1 MNAHP
6 DDGRPIVLTMGE
18 PAGVGCEIA
27 IKTWV
32 ARRTAPFVLIDD
44 PDRVARLAADL
55 GLAVPV
61 EAVSAIG
68 DTAVTFP
75 NALPVLRLT
84 LPRDARPGEP
94 DPDNAPAVLAA
105 IERAVALV
113 QAGEAA
119 AMVTNPIH
127 KHCLAKAGFAHL
139 GHTDFL
145 GRLAGGAARPV
156 MMLAADELRVVPVT
170 IHVGL
175 RQAVADLKGEDIVAT
190 GIIVDAALRRDF
202 AVKRPRLAVA
212 GLNPH
217 AGEDGILGDEERE
230 IIAPAVAEL
239 QDAGIDVFGPVAA
252 DTLFHAAAR
261 DRYDAALCMYHDQAL
276 IPIKTI
282 AFDRAVNVTLGLPFV
297 RTSPDHGT
305 ALDIAGKGVADAG
318 SLIAALNLASEMAR
332 RRAMAA

>member
-1 MNAHP
+1 
-6 DDGRPIVLTMGE
+6 MGE

-27 IKTWV
+27 LKTWA
-32 ARRTAPFVLIDD
+32 ARRTAPFILIDD
-44 PDRVARLAADL
+44 PVRVARLADDL
-55 GLAVPV
+55 GLDVPV
-61 EAVSAIG
+61 EVISGAG
-68 DTAVTFP
+68 DAAATFSD
-75 NALPVLRLT
+75 ALPVLSQS
-84 LPRDARPGEP
+84 LPKDARPGEP
-94 DPDNAPAVLAA
+94 DPENASAVIAA
-105 IERAVALV
+105 IERAVELV
-113 QAGEAA
+113 QNGEAVA
-119 AMVTNPIH
+119 VVTNPIH
-127 KHCLAKAGFAHL
+127 KHCMAKGGFKHL

-145 GRLAGGAARPV
+145 GQLAGVPARPV

-175 RQAVADLKGEDIVAT
+175 RQAVADLKREDIVAT
-190 GIIVDAALRRDF
+190 GIVVDAALRRDF
-202 AVKRPRLAVA
+202 AIDRPRLAVA

-230 IIAPAVAEL
+230 IIAPAVTEL
-239 QDAGIDVFGPVAA
+239 RDAGIDVFGPVAA

-305 ALDIAGKGVADAG
+305 ALDIAGKGVANAD

-332 RRAMAA
+332 RRALAA

>member
-1 MNAHP
+1 MTSPP
-6 DDGRPIVLTMGE
+6 DGGRPIVLTMGE

-27 IKTWV
+27 LKAWA
-32 ARRTAPFVLIDD
+32 ARQTAPFTLIDD
-44 PDRVARLAADL
+44 PVRVARLAEDL
-55 GLAVPV
+55 GLDVPV
-61 EAVSAIG
+61 EVVSGIG
-68 DTAVTFP
+68 DVAAMFP
-75 NALPVLRLT
+75 NALPVLSQT
-84 LPRDARPGEP
+84 LPKDARPGEP
-94 DPDNAPAVLAA
+94 DPDNAPAVIGA
-105 IERAVALV
+105 IERAVGLV
-113 QAGEAA
+113 QTGEAT

-127 KHCLAKAGFAHL
+127 KHCLSKAGFKHL

-145 GRLAGGAARPV
+145 GQLAGVSARPV

-175 RQAVADLKGEDIVAT
+175 RQAVADLKRQDIVAT
-190 GIIVDAALRRDF
+190 GVVVDAALRRDF
-202 AVKRPRLAVA
+202 AIDRPRLAVA

-230 IIAPAVAEL
+230 IIAPAVDEL
-239 QDAGIDVFGPVAA
+239 RDAGINVFGPAAA

-305 ALDIAGKGVADAG
+305 ALDIAGKGVANAN
-318 SLIAALNLASEMAR
+318 SLTAALNLASEMVR
-332 RRAMAA
+332 RRASAA